1 MLWITEYTMKI
12 FISFNSYYNNV
23 GKRVLRPSRGL
34 MTRPSVN
41 EVYKYRKYVT
51 EAMVAFLVQ
60 SQMNKFQRLLK

>member
-12 FISFNSYYNNV
+12 SFLFNSYYNNV

-51 EAMVAFLVQ
+51 EANGSFWVQ
-60 SQMNKFQRLLK
+60 SK